1 MGRPRGF
8 DERDVVDSAA
18 GLFVRLGYEATS
30 VDDLVAATGLHR
42 GSLYKAFGSK
52 RGLFVT
58 ALRSTVE
65 GLGVGQAPSETP
77 PAALDLLIVAALELA
92 PRDAEVLDLIARA
105 CRELGEHASLQSPRT
120 VAEVLGRRLLERAGL
135 PGAEAVTTSAP
146 SPIREG
152 NA

>member
-8 DERDVVDSAA
+8 DERDVVDSAV

-58 ALRSTVE
+58 ALRSTADDLDA
-65 GLGVGQAPSETP
+65 GSAPSEP
-77 PAALDLLIVAALELA
+77 PAATLDLLIVAALELA

-105 CRELGEHASLQSPRT
+105 CRVLGERASLQGPHT
-120 VAEVLGRRLLERAGL
+120 VAELLGRRLLERAGL
-135 PGAEAVTTSAP
+135 PGAAAAPSAP
-146 SPIREG
+146 SPIREV